1 MAEPKKIR
9 GHGSVEKDKRY
20 KNTWKITFN
29 TGEKDEKGRYVRAP
43 KRTIHGSKA
52 QAYAALEQ
60 YIADY
65 ERGNDPANQTIAEYA
80 WHFHELR
87 EGDPKLSPN
96 SYKREMLDIR
106 YIEEIFGDIKMKDLS
121 PALIREREAKARK
134 EGKHSESMLHKMHQK
149 LRQIM
154 QDAYLNE
161 IIMRNPVDLV
171 PFPRPRPKTERQS
184 MTPEE
189 LARLFKAADE
199 EGGAYATGLML
210 IAATGLRK
218 SEMLGL
224 TWKYVDFEHDQFFV
238 AFQRGADKQLRPPKT
253 KLSQRWLC
261 IRGYMSEKLK
271 AWKVEQAEY
280 LAALGIEQTD
290 DTPVF
295 NNDLG
300 GFIDEANYGRWWRSF
315 SVDHG
320 FGEFTEDVR
329 TSKMNGKTVTRGKKY
344 QGFTLHE
351 LRHTQAT
358 LIQSVVSPK
367 AAQHRLGHSQI
378 SMTMNTYA
386 HFLDSEDLATAA
398 AIDEILRP
406 KE

>member
-1 MAEPKKIR
+1 MLGVNYAMICPVLER
-9 GHGSVEKDKRY
+9 
-20 KNTWKITFN
+20 
-29 TGEKDEKGRYVRAP
+29 
-43 KRTIHGSKA
+43 KRTKRTVHGSKA
-52 QAYAALEQ
+52 DAYAALEA
-60 YIADY
+60 YIAEY
-65 ERGNDPANQTIAEYA
+65 EHSQDPANQTIAEYA

-87 EGDPKLSPN
+87 RDMPSLSPN
-96 SYKREMLDIR
+96 SYKREELDIR
-106 YIEEIFGDIKMKDLS
+106 YIEELFDGIKMKDLT
-121 PALIREREAKARK
+121 PALVREREAKARR
-134 EGKHSESMLHKMHQK
+134 EGTHSESMLHKMHQK

-161 IIMRNPVDLV
+161 IIVRNPVDLV
-171 PFPRPRPKTERQS
+171 PFPRPRPKTERRS

-189 LARLFKAADE
+189 LSRLFEAADA

-224 TWKYVDFEHDQFFV
+224 MWKYVDFENDQFYV

-271 AWKVEQAEY
+271 AWKVEQAAY
-280 LAALGIEQTD
+280 LATIGVEQTES
-290 DTPVF
+290 TPVF
-295 NNDLG
+295 NDELG
-300 GFIDEANYGRWWRSF
+300 NFIDEANYGRWWRSF
-315 SVDHG
+315 AVDHG
-320 FGEFTEDVR
+320 FGKFTKDVY
-329 TSKMNGKTVTRGKKY
+329 TTKSFGKEVTRGKGY
-344 QGFTLHE
+344 EGYTLHE

-358 LIQSVVSPK
+358 LLQGVVSPK

-386 HFLDSEDLATAA
+386 HFLDAEDIAVAEA
-398 AIDEILRP
+398 MDDILKP
-406 KE
+406 KAK